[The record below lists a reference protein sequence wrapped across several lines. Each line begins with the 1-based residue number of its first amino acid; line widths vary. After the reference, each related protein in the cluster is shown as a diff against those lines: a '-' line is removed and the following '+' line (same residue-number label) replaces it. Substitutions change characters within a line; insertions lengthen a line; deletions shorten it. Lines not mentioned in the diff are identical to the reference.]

1 MTPTTTTTT
10 SQPIPQA
17 NAVASTS
24 AASTPSASP
33 QQATSMPGAATTPG
47 QLEGRLNALLSS
59 FDIGTHGLCREE
71 RRTGEFA
78 KPHPQTKPAA
88 PRDPSPSRSP
98 LLSLLSLTRPRMS
111 VSGAS
116 TSAPTTPRGSI
127 ALPSPGLDAL
137 STANPFNNAVAAPRG
152 RPTMETQRRHSH
164 FDPGR
169 EPKLHGLF

>member
-1 MTPTTTTTT
+1 MTATTTTTT
-10 SQPIPQA
+10 SSQPIPQA
-17 NAVASTS
+17 AASTS

-33 QQATSMPGAATTPG
+33 LNPTNMGNAGAGTGPGP
-47 QLEGRLNALLSS
+47 LEDRLNALLSS

-78 KPHPQTKPAA
+78 KPQTKLPA

-98 LLSLLSLTRPRMS
+98 LLSLLSLTRPRLPT
-111 VSGAS
+111 AA
-116 TSAPTTPRGSI
+116 SAPSTPRGSM
-127 ALPSPGLDAL
+127 ALPSPGLEP
-137 STANPFNNAVAAPRG
+137 ANPFNAATG
-152 RPTMETQRRHSH
+152 RPQLDAQRRHSH